1 VSETVSSLVTT
12 GIAGRIAKQD
22 AAVWGPDAQFEAAI
36 RLGWTALHETSRPL
50 LSTILALRDEL
61 LGEGI
66 DRVAL
71 CGMGG
76 SSLAPE
82 VICAA
87 AGVPLVV
94 LDSTDPSQVRSAM
107 VDLERTV
114 VVVSSKSGST
124 LETDSQRRSF
134 VEAFTAA
141 GVDAARRIV
150 VVTDPGSALEQTAR
164 EHGYRAVFAADP
176 SVGGRYSALTA
187 FGLVPSGLAGA
198 DITALLDQAAAAAPD
213 LSRDEA
219 DNPALLL
226 GAAMAATPA
235 ADSLAARGTLV
246 IVAQDGLPGFGD
258 WAEQLIAESTGK
270 LGRGVLPVAA
280 GPDAPELTT
289 GAPDVLVARV
299 TAGSQQAGSSAGVS
313 VTGPDQH
320 ERALEVTV
328 TGPLGAQFLLW
339 EYATAVAGHIL
350 GINPFDQPDVESA
363 KVAARGLLDATPEP
377 VAPAFAADGVAV
389 TGSTGLLEGVEPTLQ
404 AALAATLGRLSPSG
418 YVAVMAYLDRL
429 ANAPLAG
436 VRDRLAARTGRPVTF
451 GWGPRFLHS
460 TGQFH
465 KGGPAVGVFIQVVA
479 GPGFVEDLHI
489 PDRPFSYGRL
499 IAAQAAGDATV
510 LASHDVPVLTFTVSS
525 DAGLRAVKSA
535 LDGAR

>member
-1 VSETVSSLVTT
+1 
-12 GIAGRIAKQD
+12 
-22 AAVWGPDAQFEAAI
+22 
-36 RLGWTALHETSRPL
+36 
-50 LSTILALRDEL
+50 
-61 LGEGI
+61 
-66 DRVAL
+66 
-71 CGMGG
+71 
-76 SSLAPE
+76 
-82 VICAA
+82 
-87 AGVPLVV
+87 
-94 LDSTDPSQVRSAM
+94 
-107 VDLERTV
+107 
-114 VVVSSKSGST
+114 
-124 LETDSQRRSF
+124 
-134 VEAFTAA
+134 
-141 GVDAARRIV
+141 
-150 VVTDPGSALEQTAR
+150 
-164 EHGYRAVFAADP
+164 
-176 SVGGRYSALTA
+176 
-187 FGLVPSGLAGA
+187 
-198 DITALLDQAAAAAPD
+198 
-213 LSRDEA
+213 
-219 DNPALLL
+219 
-226 GAAMAATPA
+226 MAATPA

-363 KVAARGLLDATPEP
+363 KVAARGLLDATPEPVAPAFAADGVAVTGSTPSSSPVEP